1 MLMSWSLILCSIF
14 LTMISPFS
22 ALCILAFLIFSY
34 LSASSLALSSLSFYI
49 FIQSILVTSFSSTTL
64 TSFDSSMT
72 SFYLGPFISSSKLSI
87 RSSSCESSFSLLIST
102 CFVGIDQSGSS
113 WSVLQFKDPHRSSSL
128 DQTLIL
134 LSFPAVIIPLQSSN
148 YSFDKLV
155 ITS

>member
-1 MLMSWSLILCSIF
+1 MLMSWSLILYSIF

-22 ALCILAFLIFSY
+22 ALCILAFLIWSY
-34 LSASSLALSSLSFYI
+34 FSASSLALSSLYFYI
-49 FIQSILVTSFSSTTL
+49 LIQSTLVTSFSSTTL
-64 TSFDSSMT
+64 ASFDSSMI

-102 CFVGIDQSGSS
+102 CLVGIDHFGSS
-113 WSVLQFKDPHRSSSL
+113 WSVLQFKDPQRSSSL

-134 LSFPAVIIPLQSSN
+134 LSFAAVMIPLQSSN
-148 YSFDKLV
+148 YNLDKFV